1 MKKVL
6 FVSVHLPS
14 KLSGFR
20 ILYYDVLRF
29 SEAFD
34 VHFIRLNLNEGNRR
48 LQTGTVVDKD
58 LLELPKNVKF
68 TEIRCDG
75 ERFDPLFLAYPI
87 FMKQMSRMAWAMPQV
102 QKYIN
107 ENKIDCVVL
116 FTGSCCVALR
126 NLVAPVKIAEPLDST
141 ELYYIAKAEHMPSM
155 KNKIIRQLSRVFS
168 GMVLPD
174 LAKKFDLFVYVTD
187 EDRRQDGIPEKKA
200 FIFPH
205 ARDQPFKETGTGK
218 RDIDVILSGFW
229 THPPNRDGLR
239 EIAPRLGEIKG
250 KVAII
255 GINIDKS
262 LEFPPNVKSL
272 GFVENAS
279 EYYLRSKIALI
290 PVFYGAGLQSKVFD
304 ALRHG
309 CKVVSTSFTKRKFEA
324 CGFFSKSAIYSDDLI
339 KATNDALEKYGKKDA
354 DAAFQSYRE
363 WYDRNSKK
371 EAQFL
376 DAVNRIFMEKGLP

>member
-29 SEAFD
+29 STEFD
-34 VHFIRLNLNEGNRR
+34 VHFIRLNLNEGGRG

-58 LLELPKNVKF
+58 LLELPKKVKF
-68 TEIRCDG
+68 SEIRCDG

-102 QKYIN
+102 QEYIN
-107 ENKIDCVVL
+107 REKIDCVVL

-141 ELYYIAKAEHMPSM
+141 ELYYIAKAEHMPSP
-155 KNKIIRQLSRVFS
+155 KNKAIRRLSRLFS
-168 GMVLPD
+168 KAVLPD

-187 EDRRQDGIPEKKA
+187 EDRKQDGIPENKA
-200 FIFPH
+200 FVFPH
-205 ARDQPFKETGTGK
+205 ARDQPFKGIGARK

-239 EIAPRLGEIKG
+239 EIAPKLGRIRGNVK
-250 KVAII
+250 II
-255 GINIDKS
+255 GINMDKS
-262 LEFPPNVKSL
+262 LKFPPNVEPL
-272 GFVENAS
+272 GFVDNAS

-309 CKVVSTSFTKRKFEA
+309 CKVVSTMFTKRKFEA
-324 CGFFSKSAIYSDDLI
+324 CGFFSKSAIYSENLI
-339 KATNDALEKYGKKDA
+339 KATNDALEKYSKKDA

-363 WYDRNSKK
+363 WYIRNSKK
-371 EAQFL
+371 ETQFL
-376 DAVNRIFMEKGLP
+376 DTVNHIFEEKGLL